1 MMRWERRCAELD
13 FLRGIERPSR
23 WITYSGLS
31 GVNEIVRRF
40 SLAASAALNPALA
53 FLAER
58 PRRRERSLP
67 ETHSGVSRTG
77 Q

>member
-40 SLAASAALNPALA
+40 SLATSAA
-53 FLAER
+53 
-58 PRRRERSLP
+58 
-67 ETHSGVSRTG
+67 
-77 Q
+77 